1 VILTQNLTKRYGKT
15 LAVNNLNLNVDR
27 GVIFGLVGENGA
39 GKTTALSML
48 ATLTLPSSGRAY
60 VCGHEVTRE
69 PQAVRRAIGY
79 MPDSFGV
86 YDDLTV
92 MEYLRFFAQCYGVDR
107 RTISRRAEELLERVR
122 LADKRDVYVNH
133 LSRGMQQ
140 RLEVARCLMHDPD
153 VLILDE
159 PSSGLDPKSRL
170 EMRSVLAG
178 LRELGKT
185 VIIST
190 HILNE
195 LAEVADEVGIL
206 LRGELVAVAAVQVMV
221 QHSSAY
227 RTIVIDGRDLGDDFV
242 KALFADP
249 HVAEVRPLTPGWE
262 VLYAGTLAQQAE
274 LLSRLVSEGYSIT
287 QFREQPTDIEQLFLR
302 LAAIQEGTIS

>member
-1 VILTQNLTKRYGKT
+1 MILTQNLCKKYGRMV
-15 LAVNNLNLNVDR
+15 AINEMNLSISTGTV
-27 GVIFGLVGENGA
+27 FGLVGENGA

-48 ATLTLPSSGRAY
+48 STLSMPTSGYAY
-60 VCGHEVTRE
+60 INGYEVSRD
-69 PQAVRRAIGY
+69 PRSVRQSIGY

-86 YDDLTV
+86 YDELTV
-92 MEYLRFFAQCYGVDR
+92 MEYLRFFADCYRVDR
-107 RTISRRAEELLERVR
+107 RIVKRRAEELLERVN
-122 LADKRDVYVNH
+122 LTEKRHTYVNA

-140 RLEVARCLMHDPD
+140 RLEIARCLMHDPA

-159 PSSGLDPKSRL
+159 PASGLDPKSRL
-170 EMRSVLAG
+170 EMRGVLQN
-178 LRELGKT
+178 LRDMGKT
-185 VIIST
+185 ILISS

-206 LRGELVAVAAVQVMV
+206 RKGSLVVIAAIQVML

-227 RTIVIDGRDLGDDFV
+227 RTIWIQG
-242 KALFADP
+242 FAP
-249 HVAEVRPLTPGWE
+249 HGVMKRLLSQDQHVLEVCEQPDGWE

-274 LLSRLVSEGYSIT
+274 LLQRLVQGGVVVS

-302 LAAIQEGTIS
+302 LSAVQEGTW